1 MLFYK
6 YIYLFVRNYSIA
18 QLYTLTFAILYIIE
32 VKAIGKFFNIMFE
45 EYGFGKFMH
54 HFNTLNVFQLSI

>member
-1 MLFYK
+1 MSFYK